1 MSNEHGSA
9 SPHRSGGPAR
19 AREGTDDPVL
29 ARPLPTGYDRA
40 QATRASRELAALL
53 AATGAGDR
61 GAFTEF
67 YQLTSPRVF
76 GLTVRVLRSHAAAEE
91 VTQEVYLQVW
101 SMADR
106 YDATLASP
114 VGWLMMLAHR
124 RAVDRVRAESSAS
137 SRDLVYAH
145 EQLGRAHDVV
155 AESVTQRIEEQQV
168 AGCLEML
175 TPTQR
180 EAITLAYYG
189 GWTYREVA
197 DHLSVPLPTIKTRI
211 RDGLKRLEKC
221 LSGEGTDG

>member
-9 SPHRSGGPAR
+9 SPRGSGYPAR
-19 AREGTDDPVL
+19 ERDESDDPML
-29 ARPLPTGYDRA
+29 ASPAPAAGDRA
-40 QATRASRELAALL
+40 RTGLATRELVALL
-53 AATGAGDR
+53 AAAGAGDR

-76 GLTVRVLRSHAAAEE
+76 GLTVRILRSHAAAEE

-106 YDATLASP
+106 YDPTLASP
-114 VGWLMMLAHR
+114 VGWIMMLAHR

-137 SRDLVYAH
+137 GRERVYAH

-155 AESVTQRIEEQQV
+155 AESVAQRIEEQQV
-168 AGCLEML
+168 ARCLDML

-180 EAITLAYYG
+180 EAIVLAYYSG
-189 GWTYREVA
+189 HTYREVA

>member
-9 SPHRSGGPAR
+9 SPHGSGYPAGERDEPDDPILACPAPAAGDR
-19 AREGTDDPVL
+19 ARTGL
-29 ARPLPTGYDRA
+29 AT
-40 QATRASRELAALL
+40 RELATLL

-76 GLTVRVLRSHAAAEE
+76 GLTVRILRSHAAAEE

-106 YDATLASP
+106 YDPTLASP
-114 VGWLMMLAHR
+114 VGWIMMLAHR

-137 SRDLVYAH
+137 SRELVYAH

-155 AESVTQRIEEQQV
+155 AESVAQRIEEQQV
-168 AGCLEML
+168 AGCLDML

-180 EAITLAYYG
+180 EAIVLAYYG
-189 GWTYREVA
+189 GHTYREVA

>member
-9 SPHRSGGPAR
+9 SSLRSGDPAR
-19 AREGTDDPVL
+19 VREEPGDSAL
-29 ARPLPTGYDRA
+29 ACPLPSGYDRSH
-40 QATRASRELAALL
+40 ATLASRKLAALL
-53 AATGAGDR
+53 AAAGAGDR

-76 GLTVRVLRSHAAAEE
+76 GLTVRILRSHAAAEE

-101 SMADR
+101 TMADR

-114 VGWLMMLAHR
+114 VGWIMMLAHR
-124 RAVDRVRAESSAS
+124 RAVDRVRAESSAT

-145 EQLGRAHDVV
+145 EHLARDHDVV
-155 AESVTQRIEEQQV
+155 AESVAQRIEEQQV
-168 AGCLEML
+168 AGCLETL

-180 EAITLAYYG
+180 EAIALAYYSG
-189 GWTYREVA
+189 RTYREVA
-197 DHLSVPLPTIKTRI
+197 DYLSVPLPTIKTRI

-221 LSGEGTDG
+221 LSGEHTDG

>member
-9 SPHRSGGPAR
+9 SARRSGDPAMG
-19 AREGTDDPVL
+19 REDDDDEASVC
-29 ARPLPTGYDRA
+29 PLPAGYDGKRA
-40 QATRASRELAALL
+40 TLATRRLVGLL
-53 AATGAGDR
+53 AAAGAGDR
-61 GAFTEF
+61 AAFTEF

-76 GLTVRVLRSHAAAEE
+76 GITVRILRSHAAAEE

-106 YDATLASP
+106 YDPKLASP
-114 VGWLMMLAHR
+114 LGWVLMLAHR

-145 EQLGRAHDVV
+145 AQLGRDHDVV

-168 AGCLEML
+168 AGCLDTL

-180 EAITLAYYG
+180 EAIALAYYSG
-189 GWTYREVA
+189 HTYREVA
-197 DHLSVPLPTIKTRI
+197 DRLAVPLPTIKTRI

-221 LSGEGTDG
+221 LSGEGAHG

>member
-9 SPHRSGGPAR
+9 SPHRSGAAAR
-19 AREGTDDPVL
+19 AREDADEQAL
-29 ARPLPTGYDRA
+29 ACPLPTGYDRT
-40 QATRASRELAALL
+40 QATRTNRELAALL
-53 AATGAGDR
+53 AATGTGDR
-61 GAFTEF
+61 AAFTEF

-76 GLTVRVLRSHAAAEE
+76 GLTVRILRSHAAAEE

-106 YDATLASP
+106 YDASLASP

-124 RAVDRVRAESSAS
+124 RSVDRVRAESSAT

-145 EQLGRAHDVV
+145 EHLGRDHDVV

-168 AGCLEML
+168 AGCLQNL

-180 EAITLAYYG
+180 EAIALAYYS

-221 LSGEGTDG
+221 LSGERTDG